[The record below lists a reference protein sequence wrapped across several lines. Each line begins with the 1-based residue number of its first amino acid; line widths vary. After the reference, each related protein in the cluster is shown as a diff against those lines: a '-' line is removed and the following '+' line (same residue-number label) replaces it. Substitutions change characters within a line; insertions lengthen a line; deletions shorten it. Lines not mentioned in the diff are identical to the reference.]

1 MLYQIQEKKIIQSDE
16 NEWNV
21 QSGIGGIFDRIENMV
36 KKGEEKFEKKLEL
49 AKKEMKKIGMSEKD
63 IQEIIQFKP
72 ERLKRIHLNIPLDWL
87 S

>member
-49 AKKEMKKIGMSEKD
+49 AKIEMKKIGMNEVNVWVPWR
-63 IQEIIQFKP
+63 IMNYPLNYHYKP
-72 ERLKRIHLNIPLDWL
+72 HL
-87 S
+87 

>member
-1 MLYQIQEKKIIQSDE
+1 
-16 NEWNV
+16 
-21 QSGIGGIFDRIENMV
+21 MV

-72 ERLKRIHLNIPLDWL
+72 ERLKRIHLNIPLD
-87 S
+87 